1 AITSPYSI
9 AWNTTAAAN
18 GQHTLTAVARDMS
31 GNTATATAVSVTVN
45 NPVDAAPPTVSMTA
59 PANGATVS
67 GSNVT
72 VSATAADDVGVVH
85 RRKPALLDHVDHVL
99 DGERERAVAG
109 VHRSRRREP
118 GQHGDEHQRRRPHVG
133 VGRADEYPAR
143 HGGNLARIRTRAAD
157 QRDSDRE

>member
-1 AITSPYSI
+1 VMTSPYSI
-9 AWNTTAAAN
+9 AWTTTAAAN

-72 VSATAADDVGVVH
+72 VSATAADDVGVVGVQF
-85 RRKPALLDHVDHVL
+85 LLDGAPLGAEATSPPYTTSWDATTPPL
-99 DGERERAVAG
+99 
-109 VHRSRRREP
+109 RSPTR
-118 GQHGDEHQRRRPHVG
+118 
-133 VGRADEYPAR
+133 PAR
-143 HGGNLARIRTRAAD
+143 H
-157 QRDSDRE
+157 RD